1 MMKFAKR
8 TDKVLTIIYTV
19 ISVLLIATFI
29 LLLIYAGGLMN
40 NAGGSIIKAGSYSP
54 DDYTAGYRFMGHL
67 FYGGLSFTASVFLS
81 VFLYIIAIYAA
92 LFALPL
98 IIITIFAYFGMALYK
113 KTQNPKHI
121 KRNLIVKIVYTA
133 IWTILALIMTINDVG
148 FVVMFVILALVLS
161 LLFSALYGMTNHE
174 YFSEY

>member
-1 MMKFAKR
+1 MMKFAKG

-40 NAGGSIIKAGSYSP
+40 NAGGSIKTSSYSP

-98 IIITIFAYFGMALYK
+98 IIITIFAYVGMALYK

-148 FVVMFVILALVLS
+148 FVVMFVILAVVLS

>member
-40 NAGGSIIKAGSYSP
+40 NAGGSIKTSSYSP

-67 FYGGLSFTASVFLS
+67 FYGGLSFTASVFL
-81 VFLYIIAIYAA
+81 YIIAIYAA

-98 IIITIFAYFGMALYK
+98 IIITIFAYVGMALYK

-148 FVVMFVILALVLS
+148 FVVMFVILAVVLS

-174 YFSEY
+174 YFPEY